1 MKKNINILLIGAGR
15 IAEQHAYAYE
25 NQNIFYEKMPFKI
38 NLEHLVDKDQKIL
51 NKVKNIILKVLQIL
65 GKKR

>member
-1 MKKNINILLIGAGR
+1 M
-15 IAEQHAYAYE
+15 YE

-51 NKVKNIILKVLQIL
+51 NKVKKNIILKVLQIL